1 MVLSEGKTGHV
12 GGCCTALITYVIQ
25 RCTLQTWKNKKIK
38 KLRRWEGGYVWHDSM
53 IFFCS
58 ATALDPSPKGFEN
71 PHPLPNYKNPLF
83 LFLPLCFL
91 FCYMRTLMN
100 LSTWFAPGKDHC
112 PISHEILAR
121 EKWTFSWMH
130 SWGRCWVGD
139 CFGYFSAVVSLACM
153 DMQLSLRT

>member
-38 KLRRWEGGYVWHDSM
+38 KLRRWEGGCVWHDSM

-71 PHPLPNYKNPLF
+71 PHTLPNYKNPLF
-83 LFLPLCFL
+83 LFLPPFVFFSVICGLWWIYPRDLPQGRTIAQFL
-91 FCYMRTLMN
+91 TRF
-100 LSTWFAPGKDHC
+100 W
-112 PISHEILAR
+112 R
-121 EKWTFSWMH
+121 EKNGHFL
-130 SWGRCWVGD
+130 GCIPGAGVGL
-139 CFGYFSAVVSLACM
+139 VTVLAISR
-153 DMQLSLRT
+153 LSFL